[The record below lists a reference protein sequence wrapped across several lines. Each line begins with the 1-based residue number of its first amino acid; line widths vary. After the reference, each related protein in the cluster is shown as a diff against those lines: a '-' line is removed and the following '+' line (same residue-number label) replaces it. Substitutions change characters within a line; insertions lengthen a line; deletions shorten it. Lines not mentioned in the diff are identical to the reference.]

1 MDQEYF
7 LIAGKTEGFSYADAK
22 VLRCGS
28 EIDAESLVNSLRHEG
43 YSIFYV
49 TKTVYRIDDNATI
62 GEAD

>member
-1 MDQEYF
+1 MDKGYF

-28 EIDAESLVNSLRHEG
+28 EIDAESLINSLRHEG

-49 TKTVYRIDDNATI
+49 TKTVDRIDDNATV
-62 GEAD
+62 GEDE

>member
-1 MDQEYF
+1 MNEF
-7 LIAGKTEGFSYADAK
+7 FVIAGKAEGFSYEDAS

-28 EIDAESLVNSLRHEG
+28 EFDAESLVNSLRHEG

-62 GEAD
+62 GEDE

>member
-1 MDQEYF
+1 MNQGYF
-7 LIAGKTEGFSYADAK
+7 LIAGKTEGFSYEDAK

-49 TKTVYRIDDNATI
+49 TKTVDRIDDNVAI
-62 GEAD
+62 REAE

>member
-22 VLRCGS
+22 VLRCRS
-28 EIDAESLVNSLRHEG
+28 EIDAESLVNSPRHEG

-62 GEAD
+62 GEAK